1 MRKIERKM
9 LDAISA
15 RKSVTLGNTRV
26 EYLPALD
33 TPTRSRIEYAK
44 VYLYGNHIASFTY
57 SHDKFD
63 YNPQTFA
70 LWPTATTKSR
80 LSAMGIKP

>member
-1 MRKIERKM
+1 MRKIERLM
-9 LDAISA
+9 LAAIVE

-26 EYLPALD
+26 EYLPSID
-33 TPTRSRIEYAK
+33 SPTRSRIEYAK
-44 VYLYGNHIASFTY
+44 VYLFGNHIASFTY
-57 SHDKFD
+57 ASHKFD

-80 LSAMGIKP
+80 LRAMGITP